1 MAIKEHGESHS
12 RFLIDII
19 IKTGTNVAAISGI
32 YSMHALF
39 AFKTYF
45 NAKNFIL
52 ESQYYSTLKIFL
64 LIFFRSYF
72 DTYLTSKMFW
82 GMKTKYTQQNPTCV
96 KTKKVSMKF
105 LKLHFEFKNQSCKME
120 LKNSKHI

>member
-1 MAIKEHGESHS
+1 MAIKEQGESHS

-19 IKTGTNVAAISGI
+19 INTGTNVAAISGI

-45 NAKNFIL
+45 NEKIL
-52 ESQYYSTLKIFL
+52 FFKFNIVLLFYIFL
-64 LIFFRSYF
+64 FIFFRSYS

-105 LKLHFEFKNQSCKME
+105 LKLHFEFKIPK
-120 LKNSKHI
+120 L